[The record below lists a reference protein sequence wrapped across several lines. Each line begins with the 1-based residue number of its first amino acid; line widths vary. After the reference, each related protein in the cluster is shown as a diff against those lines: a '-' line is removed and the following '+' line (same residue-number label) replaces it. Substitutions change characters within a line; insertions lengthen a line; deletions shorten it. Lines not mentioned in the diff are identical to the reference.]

1 LGLLYVGTVYGVLLG
16 AYFVACR
23 GIRSAPR
30 LATLVLVSAVAWP
43 IAYFGS
49 FAAAGHIPGGIVHHG
64 DAADP
69 AFPLIAFGGVL
80 GGVALLIPVLLLFK
94 PLSVS
99 WRAAL
104 VKGIL
109 GILLSGI
116 AGAIAWQLGPTLGAA
131 LWNLLPTAS
140 LAEVRREEVYPMAA
154 LFFVWQPVI
163 ALFIGWA
170 TSEKRKS
177 VPVQGS
183 EGQLEIGAAA
193 PQTGGGLG
201 RRAFLLLLAGL
212 LILSL
217 TRMVPLRLRQAHRER
232 VVAKKRENR
241 PAAVDLPLEQPMS
254 EDEALILKQVGDC
267 QPGHALKRGE
277 IVSHE
282 KGLEDQVVCTSVHST
297 QKQESRFPSGRSC
310 PGNISRLSFSNI
322 LITRGHSISRSFP
335 RQCTSRLTIQ
345 NNTPW

>member
-1 LGLLYVGTVYGVLLG
+1 MH
-16 AYFVACR
+16 
-23 GIRSAPR
+23 RSALSREMVGPSLRRHSLWSLARRLFRRLSRYSLCPR

-116 AGAIAWQLGPTLGAA
+116 AGAIAWQLGPTLGVA

-212 LILSL
+212 VILSL

-232 VVAKKRENR
+232 VVAKKREKR
-241 PAAVDLPLEQPMS
+241 PAAVDLPLVQPMS
-254 EDEALILKQVGDC
+254 EDEALILKQVGDY

-282 KGLEDQVVCTSVHST
+282 KGVERPGSVYFST
-297 QKQESRFPSGRSC
+297 LYTKNR
-310 PGNISRLSFSNI
+310 
-322 LITRGHSISRSFP
+322 
-335 RQCTSRLTIQ
+335 
-345 NNTPW
+345 